1 MGRIRLSDP
10 GVKERLQEMVAA
22 DTPKEHI
29 ARTLDI
35 SKQTLYTWLAQM
47 ESEMQAAVAA
57 RKETTGVALAER
69 QFSLYDELASK
80 ARMLSEEIDTL
91 RTMQKTEPSPQ
102 TALAIFRGAAVAK
115 SYLERMGELLGQLQ
129 PAPAANVHLTRIE
142 HLLNVTVAADQIPE
156 HLRPIV
162 LAGQPQRAQ
171 RKGAGG

>member
-1 MGRIRLSDP
+1 MSRMRLSDP
-10 GVKERLQEMVAA
+10 GVKERLQDLLAA
-22 DTPKEHI
+22 DTPIEHI
-29 ARTLDI
+29 AREWGL
-35 SKQTLYTWLAQM
+35 SKVTVYAWIKQM
-47 ESEMQAAVAA
+47 ETEMQTAVAA
-57 RKETTGVALAER
+57 RKETTGAALAER

-91 RTMQKTEPSPQ
+91 RTMQRTDPTQQ

-142 HLLNVTVAADQIPE
+142 QILHMTVATEQIPE

-162 LAGQPQRAQ
+162 LAGQPQQAQ
-171 RKGAGG
+171 REGAGG